1 MDDYKKIAD
10 LLYPNITKTAD
21 FWEEVYPP
29 RNIENNVEVT
39 RFAPSPTGFM
49 HIGHFFGANLDYF
62 IAKSTPNGIFMFRL
76 EDTDKKREVKGSDIV
91 ALKTLAHYGIVP
103 DEGFTIDR
111 TNNGNY
117 GPYRQSD
124 RMEIYQTYAKKLVA
138 EGKAFPCFCSKPEG
152 KQEVLEKREQQLC
165 NDIQLEE
172 KDPCRDLTFKEV
184 EDNLKAGKKFCI
196 RLKSNGKAGE
206 KVKVND
212 LVRGEREV
220 GANCKDV
227 VLVKDNGIPPY
238 AFAHAVDDH
247 LMRTTTVVRGEEWI
261 STWPQHVEIFNA
273 LGFKPLKYIH
283 TPVLCKIGENGNKR
297 KISKSKDPEADM
309 RFYIQAGLPKQA
321 VTEYLLNIMNSNF
334 EDWRNQNPTNPVEEF
349 PFNPKKIGTSSPF
362 FDIVKLEDV
371 SKNIISKMT
380 AEEVYENTL
389 NWAKNFDVKFEEET
403 KLKLGENY
411 TGISV
416 DTQQFALYLE
426 NNKDFAIKTF
436 NVDRG
441 GSKPRKDIAKW
452 SEVPTYFNYMF
463 DLYNPKDL
471 SDYEYNYEKI
481 SKQVAVKFL
490 TDYSKVYS
498 STDEKDVWFTK
509 IKEVASANGFA
520 IDNKAYK
527 ANPENFVGNTAD
539 ACGIIRLAITGKQ
552 NSPDLYSLCAILGDE
567 KTKQKIEKFIQILNN

>member
-1 MDDYKKIAD
+1 MDKYQKIAD
-10 LLYPNITKTAD
+10 LLYPNVTKTD
-21 FWEEVYPP
+21 KYWEEQYPV
-29 RNIENNVEVT
+29 RDLDEKSEVT

-62 IAKSTPNGIFMFRL
+62 IAKSSPNGVFMFRL
-76 EDTDKKREVKGSDIV
+76 EDTDKKREVKGSDVV
-91 ALKTLAHYGIVP
+91 ALKTLAYYGIVP

-124 RMEIYQTYAKKLVA
+124 RTEIYQTYAKKLVA

-152 KQEVLEKREQQLC
+152 KQEVLEKREQQLS
-165 NDIQLEE
+165 NDSQMEE
-172 KDPCRDLTFKEV
+172 KDPCRELSYEEV
-184 EDNLKAGKKFCI
+184 KANIDAGKKFCI
-196 RLKSNGKAGE
+196 RLKSNGKEGD
-206 KVKVND
+206 KVKVFD

-227 VLVKDNGIPPY
+227 VLIKDNGIPPY
-238 AFAHAVDDH
+238 TFAHAVDDH
-247 LMRTTTVVRGEEWI
+247 LMRTSTVVRGEEWI
-261 STWPQHVEIFNA
+261 STWPQHVELFNA

-334 EDWRNQNPTNPVEEF
+334 EDWRTQNPTALVEEF
-349 PFNPKKIGTSSPF
+349 PFNAKKIGTSSPF

-380 AEEVYENTL
+380 AEEVYDYTL
-389 NWAKNFDVKFEEET
+389 SWAQNFDMDFENEN
-403 KLKLGENY
+403 KAKLGDNY
-411 TGISV
+411 EAIKV
-416 DTQQFALYLE
+416 NPQEFADYLQ
-426 NNKDFAIKTF
+426 NNKEYALKVF

-441 GSKPRKDIAKW
+441 GNKPRKDIAKW
-452 SEVPTYFNYMF
+452 SEVPTYFSYMF
-463 DLYNPKDL
+463 GYFNP
-471 SDYEYNYEKI
+471 SSVADYEYNYEKI
-481 SKQVAVKFL
+481 TNQTAAKFL
-490 TDYSKVYS
+490 KEYMEVYS
-498 STDEKDVWFTK
+498 SADEKDVWFNK
-509 IKEVASANGFA
+509 IKQVAEANGFA
-520 IDNKAYK
+520 IDNKLYK
-527 ANPENFVGNTAD
+527 ANPDDYVGNTAD

-552 NSPDLYSLCAILGDE
+552 NSPDLYSLCAILGDSQ
-567 KTKQKIEKFIQILNN
+567 TKQKIEKFIEILNK

>member
-1 MDDYKKIAD
+1 MNDFEKIAN
-10 LLYPNITKTAD
+10 LLYPNITKTAEY
-21 FWEEVYPP
+21 WEEMYPP
-29 RNIENNVEVT
+29 RSLGDNVEVT

-62 IAKSTPNGIFMFRL
+62 IAKSTPNGVFMFRL
-76 EDTDKKREVKGSDIV
+76 EDTDKKREVKGSDVV

-103 DEGFTIDR
+103 DEGFTIER
-111 TNNGNY
+111 TNKGAY

-152 KQEVLEKREQQLC
+152 KQEVLEKREQQLN
-165 NDIQLEE
+165 NDVQIEE
-172 KDPCRDLTFKEV
+172 KDPCRNLTFEEV
-184 EDNLKAGKKFCI
+184 EANIKAGKSFCI
-196 RLKSNGKAGE
+196 RLKSNGVE
-206 KVKVND
+206 NQKVMVND

-334 EDWRNQNPTNPVEEF
+334 EDWRNQNPVAKVEDF
-349 PFNPKKIGTSSPF
+349 SFSPKKIGTSSPF

-380 AEEVYENTL
+380 AVEVYENTL
-389 NWAKNFDVKFEEET
+389 DWAKNFDVEFENET
-403 KLKLGENY
+403 KAKLGENY
-411 TGISV
+411 NAITVDTVEFAKYLMDNKEYAISV
-416 DTQQFALYLE
+416 
-426 NNKDFAIKTF
+426 F
-436 NVDRG
+436 NVDREVA
-441 GSKPRKDIAKW
+441 KPRKDIAKW
-452 SEVPTYFNYMF
+452 SEVPTYFSYMF
-463 DLYNPKDL
+463 DLYNPTTL
-471 SDYEYNYEKI
+471 SDYEYNYTKI
-481 SKQVAVKFL
+481 SHSDAAKFL
-490 TDYSKVYS
+490 TEYLNVYS
-498 STDEKDVWFTK
+498 SLDEKDVWFNK
-509 IKEVASANGFA
+509 IKEVANLNNFA
-520 IDNKAYK
+520 TDNKLYK
-527 ANPENFVGNTAD
+527 ANPDDYIGNTAD
-539 ACGIIRLAITGKQ
+539 ACGLIRLAITGKQ

-567 KTKQKIEKFIQILNN
+567 KTKQKIEQFIEILNK

>member
-1 MDDYKKIAD
+1 MNDYKKIAD

-21 FWEEVYPP
+21 HWEEVYPP
-29 RNIENNVEVT
+29 RNVEGNVEIT

-62 IAKSTPNGIFMFRL
+62 IAKTTPNGIFMFRL
-76 EDTDKKREVKGSDIV
+76 EDTDKKREVVGSDVV

-111 TNNGNY
+111 TNKGNY

-124 RMEIYQTYAKKLVA
+124 RMEIYQTYAKKLVS

-152 KQEVLEKREQQLC
+152 KQEVLEKREQQLS
-165 NDIQLEE
+165 NDVQIEE
-172 KDPCRDLTFKEV
+172 KDPCRDLTFEEV
-184 EDNLKAGKKFCI
+184 EANIKAGKKFCI
-196 RLKSNGKAGE
+196 RLKSNGKEGE
-206 KVKVND
+206 KVKVFD
-212 LVRGEREV
+212 LVRGEREI

-273 LGFKPLKYIH
+273 LGFKPVKYIH

-334 EDWRNQNPTNPVEEF
+334 EDWRNQNPTSKVEEF

-380 AEEVYENTL
+380 AEDVYENTL
-389 NWAKNFDVKFEEET
+389 NWAKNFDVDFENET
-403 KLKLGENY
+403 KAKLGENY
-411 TGISV
+411 NAITV
-416 DTQQFALYLE
+416 NTQEFASYLE
-426 NNKDFAIKTF
+426 NNKDYAIRTF

-441 GSKPRKDIAKW
+441 GNKPRKDIAKW

-463 DLYNPKDL
+463 DLYNPETL
-471 SDYEYNYEKI
+471 ADYEYNYEKI
-481 SKQVAVKFL
+481 TNQVAVKFL
-490 TDYSKVYS
+490 NDYLNVYS
-498 STDEKDVWFTK
+498 SADEKDVWFNK
-509 IKEVASANGFA
+509 IKEVAESNGFA
-520 IDNKAYK
+520 IDNKLYK

-539 ACGIIRLAITGKQ
+539 ACGLIRLAITGKQ
-552 NSPDLYSLCAILGDE
+552 NSPDLYSLCAILGND
-567 KTKQKIEKFIQILNN
+567 KTKQKIQKFIQILSK